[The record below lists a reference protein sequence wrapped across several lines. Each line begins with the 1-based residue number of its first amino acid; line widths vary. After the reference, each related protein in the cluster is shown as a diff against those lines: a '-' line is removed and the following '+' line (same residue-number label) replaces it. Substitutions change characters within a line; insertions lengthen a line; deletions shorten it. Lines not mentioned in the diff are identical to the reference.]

1 MPMEMGGM
9 NINDFCL
16 LEYSGTC
23 VYKMK
28 VLGLPR
34 VLTLFVK
41 LERVSKSFH
50 DFLELLFLFK

>member
-41 LERVSKSFH
+41 FGKSF
-50 DFLELLFLFK
+50 